1 MSRTLSGH
9 ILGPQGFVNGTIS
22 FDGSGRVGAISG
34 SPVNADAVRY
44 SLLPVV
50 LPGFIDL
57 HVHGVEAAEFLE

>member
-22 FDGSGRVGAISG
+22 FDSSGRVGAISG
-34 SPVNADAVRY
+34 SPVNANAVRD

-57 HVHGVEAAEFLE
+57 HVHGGGGAT